1 MDDEFEPP
9 FNPARLLPF
18 TCELEPHDPNVERLP
33 SKYIGSD
40 QVTYAGDKLFYQE

>member
-1 MDDEFEPP
+1 MHDDFQSPRDP
-9 FNPARLLPF
+9 STLLPF